1 MLAQFCVICGK
12 PSPTSLH
19 PRGKQILKE
28 FTWCGCGSCG
38 DWCGGNIASTGWGC
52 WGWTDCFIEK
62 IRYYMVVL
70 LKHFTKHSDNATG
83 TNKTLQIEICLRLK
97 LTILLPTGKQNALLI
112 KKHSWQDYGKCNI
125 KSSTNHMRLLPQVD
139 REKDTSSIAMSPAKL
154 LPLRPSITIW
164 KEKKSN
170 YLSTFIYLQQHKQLI
185 ICINYVLYNG
195 QKKMA
200 LFLPIFMPR
209 RKIKLNSPKNK
220 HTW

>member
-1 MLAQFCVICGK
+1 
-12 PSPTSLH
+12 
-19 PRGKQILKE
+19 
-28 FTWCGCGSCG
+28 
-38 DWCGGNIASTGWGC
+38 
-52 WGWTDCFIEK
+52 
-62 IRYYMVVL
+62 MVVL

-112 KKHSWQDYGKCNI
+112 KKHSWQDYGKCNVKI
-125 KSSTNHMRLLPQVD
+125 STNHMSLLPQVD

-154 LPLRPSITIW
+154 LPLRPSITTW

-170 YLSTFIYLQQHKQLI
+170 YLFTFIYLQQPKLLI

-195 QKKMA
+195 PKKALFIAYIYAKEKNKAQFHPPPSQKK
-200 LFLPIFMPR
+200 R
-209 RKIKLNSPKNK
+209 